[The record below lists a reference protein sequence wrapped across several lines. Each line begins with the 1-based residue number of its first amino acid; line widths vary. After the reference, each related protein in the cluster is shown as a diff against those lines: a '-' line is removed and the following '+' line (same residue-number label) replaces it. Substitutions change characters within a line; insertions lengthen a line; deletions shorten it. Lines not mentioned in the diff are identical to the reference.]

1 MTTGSRAQVMNG
13 NAENTA
19 GGLGEKDLKR
29 VDGRIVPKKKSKL
42 GNSPAL
48 KKWRDAVDK
57 ARKKLKIKKGEFAL
71 IKGKLLDEAR
81 KIYSK

>member
-19 GGLGEKDLKR
+19 GGLGKKDLKR
-29 VDGRIVPKKKSKL
+29 VGSHIVPKKKSKL

-48 KKWRDAVDK
+48 KKWRAAVAK

-71 IKGKLLDEAR
+71 IKGDLLAEAR